1 MWFTTNS
8 RKSIQYVKN
17 SEKSTVWYEH
27 WHREETGKDTLEMT
41 RQSQQ
46 AFTLER
52 KESFFGNYTQ
62 RSKETKGNIALHK
75 TKENLKIKGNMT
87 MPKPCHPVK
96 KQYFACSDRI
106 ECTSTRNIIT
116 TPTHWKNNNKKTL

>member
-1 MWFTTNS
+1 M
-8 RKSIQYVKN
+8 
-17 SEKSTVWYEH
+17 
-27 WHREETGKDTLEMT
+27 TG
-41 RQSQQ
+41 QSQQ
-46 AFTLER
+46 AFMLER

-62 RSKETKGNIALHK
+62 RSNETKGNIASHK

-87 MPKPCHPVK
+87 IPKPCHPVK

-116 TPTHWKNNNKKTL
+116 TPTHWKNKQTTKNSYKNKIENDNPNNSSNENSTPFPKFFKTKGNCNVTLKG